1 MDFIKKAVS
10 SAGGNKEE
18 KPADNTTQQ
27 NDDYVDK
34 AFTSAFA
41 AGVKKS
47 GYNLDRNAQEKIT
60 DGARSAYEKAT
71 GKQVSDKI
79 SN

>member
-10 SAGGNKEE
+10 SSGGNHESSS
-18 KPADNTTQQ
+18 NNNSNNNQQ
-27 NDDYVDK
+27 SDDYVDK
-34 AFTSAFA
+34 AFG

-47 GYNLDRNAQEKIT
+47 GYNVDRNTQEKIT

-71 GKQVSDKI
+71 GKHVSDKI

>member
-1 MDFIKKAVS
+1 MDFVKKAVS
-10 SAGGNKEE
+10 SAGGNKED
-18 KPADNTTQQ
+18 KPAQNNTQQ

-34 AFTSAFA
+34 AFG

-47 GYNLDRNAQEKIT
+47 GYNLDRSTQEKIT

-71 GKQVSDKI
+71 GKHVSEKI